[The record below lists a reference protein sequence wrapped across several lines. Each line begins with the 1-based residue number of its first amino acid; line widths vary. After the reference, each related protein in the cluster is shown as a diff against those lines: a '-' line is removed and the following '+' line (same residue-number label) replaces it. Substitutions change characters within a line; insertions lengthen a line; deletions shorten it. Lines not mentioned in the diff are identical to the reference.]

1 MGVFLENLLLAQLCE
16 ALPQGMHV
24 PSELEVLYEW
34 IEANNF
40 YDDTYWCRRAIY
52 IRRISYDR
60 AGVMVSARAAWKS
73 SFSRMS

>member
-52 IRRISYDR
+52 I
-60 AGVMVSARAAWKS
+60 
-73 SFSRMS
+73 